1 MLRFAHQP
9 HPPSY
14 YAATAHAWD
23 PQPPLR
29 GEASC
34 DVCVVGGGLAGLS
47 AALNLREKGFSVLLL
62 EGSHVGFGA
71 SGRNGG
77 QVIAGYA
84 GDIDGIRS
92 QLGEDAAKA
101 LWDMSVEAV
110 EIIDE
115 RVRRHD
121 IQCDWQRGYVSAA
134 VKPRHLRELE
144 DWQREAEERY
154 DYGGMQLWDRDALRG
169 KLASERY
176 QGGLF
181 DPRSGHLHPLNYTLG
196 LARAALAAGV
206 DIHEQTPVLRIEQ
219 GDAPRAHTEHG
230 VVRCRQLVLACN
242 SYIGALAPQLER
254 RIMPAGTYVIATE
267 PLGEERARA
276 LIADNMA
283 VCDTNFVLDYY
294 RLSADYRLLFGGKV
308 SYSGHEPRDLAGSM
322 RADMLHVFPQL
333 ADVGIDY
340 AWGGFCDITVNRAPD
355 FGRLSGNVYYLQGF
369 SGHGVNITGLAG
381 KVVAE
386 AIAGTSSRLDLFA
399 KIRHR
404 DFPGGK
410 LLRTPALVL
419 GMAYYRMRDYL

>member
-47 AALNLREKGFSVLLL
+47 AALNLREKGFSVTLL

-92 QLGEDAAKA
+92 QVGEEAAKA

-134 VKPRHLRELE
+134 VKPRHMRELE
-144 DWQREAEERY
+144 DWQREAEQRY
-154 DYGGMQLWDRDALRG
+154 DYGGMQLWERETLRG

-206 DIHEQTPVLRIEQ
+206 DIHEQTPALRIEQ
-219 GDAPRAHTEHG
+219 GDAPKAFTEHG
-230 VVRCRQLVLACN
+230 VVRCRLLVLACN

-322 RADMLHVFPQL
+322 RADMLRVFPQL

-386 AIAGTSSRLDLFA
+386 AIAGTSSRLDLFS

>member
-47 AALNLREKGFSVLLL
+47 AALNLREKGFSVILL

-84 GDIDGIRS
+84 GDMAGIRA
-92 QLGEDAAKA
+92 QVGDEAAKA

-115 RVRRHD
+115 RVRRHG

-154 DYGGMQLWDRDALRG
+154 DYGGLQLWDRAVLRD

-181 DPRSGHLHPLNYTLG
+181 DPHSGHLHPLNYTLG

-206 DIHEQTPVLRIEQ
+206 DIHEQTPALRIEQ
-219 GDAPRAHTEHG
+219 GDAPKAFTEHG

-242 SYIGALAPQLER
+242 SYIGSLAPQLER

-267 PLGEERARA
+267 PLGEERAHA

-294 RLSADYRLLFGGKV
+294 RLSADHRLLFGGKV

-322 RADMLHVFPQL
+322 RADMLRVFPQL

-386 AIAGTSSRLDLFA
+386 AIAGTSSRLDLFS